1 MRKYLYPIL
10 VSITV
15 GIFILILVFAKKPV
29 KQIPSFRE
37 RSGSIALSGEWL
49 NTKQVIESLIAAL
62 EANPD
67 DNKAKLKLAQAYIG
81 EARVTGDHGYYDN
94 ASLELLND
102 VIAAEPA
109 NFDALCCKATV
120 LLSQHHFADGLLI
133 AKQALPLNPSSAFIY
148 GLMVDANVEL
158 GKYDEAV
165 KMADKMVSVRPDIRS
180 YSRISYLREIYGDYK
195 GSIEAAKMAVSAGY
209 PGLEQTEFSRIVLA
223 HLYES
228 TGKLDSAE
236 HQYKMAL
243 YERPD
248 YAFAIAGLGRIEKIK
263 GNYKS
268 AIEHFEK
275 AKTMIIEYSFTDEL
289 TDLYR
294 LNNEEEKAKKSA
306 QEVIDMLKPG
316 SNEEESSTPHGHYA
330 DKELAYAFLKVSDTE
345 NALKHAKLEYE
356 RRPDNIDVCEAMAW
370 INYQKKDY
378 KEANKYITRA
388 LKTNSKNPV
397 LLCHAGLIKIKFGE
411 QQKGLEM
418 IREAFEKN
426 PFISDIS
433 LKNEA
438 SAYLTVNNK

>member
-158 GKYDEAV
+158 GKYDE
-165 KMADKMVSVRPDIRS
+165 
-180 YSRISYLREIYGDYK
+180 
-195 GSIEAAKMAVSAGY
+195 
-209 PGLEQTEFSRIVLA
+209 
-223 HLYES
+223 
-228 TGKLDSAE
+228 
-236 HQYKMAL
+236 
-243 YERPD
+243 
-248 YAFAIAGLGRIEKIK
+248 IK
-263 GNYKS
+263 NL
-268 AIEHFEK
+268 
-275 AKTMIIEYSFTDEL
+275 IEY
-289 TDLYR
+289 
-294 LNNEEEKAKKSA
+294 
-306 QEVIDMLKPG
+306 I
-316 SNEEESSTPHGHYA
+316 
-330 DKELAYAFLKVSDTE
+330 
-345 NALKHAKLEYE
+345 
-356 RRPDNIDVCEAMAW
+356 
-370 INYQKKDY
+370 
-378 KEANKYITRA
+378 
-388 LKTNSKNPV
+388 
-397 LLCHAGLIKIKFGE
+397 
-411 QQKGLEM
+411 
-418 IREAFEKN
+418 
-426 PFISDIS
+426 
-433 LKNEA
+433 
-438 SAYLTVNNK
+438 